1 MTSARVTTLLAST
14 IFLSG
19 ASFAAMTPYRAVVGV
34 ETLGLS
40 NFQFGLIIALN
51 AIGGLAIAV
60 FLGWLSDKVTD
71 RRILALICA
80 IGGALG
86 FLLVWAIRTPV
97 GFAAAFCLLIPFGNA
112 LFSQSFSMS
121 RAFYDR
127 ELPKRSELM
136 MSYLRTGFTLAWIAV
151 PPLAGWLAVLYS
163 SYVVFGISALAHVGC
178 SVCVALLWIDP
189 RSKVGVGNDG
199 GGAPANGR
207 PRLPAGRWFGVMGV
221 TLSSTA
227 LQLNIS
233 ILPLVIISDFGGSLG
248 QVGILSGVAA
258 AIEVPIMIGWGYLA
272 LRWRKERILGV
283 ACIVFAAYFAGVT
296 RATEFNQLLAL
307 QVLAAVSIA
316 AVLSINISYLQ
327 EAIPGRVGLSTSLVD
342 VTTVVAAL
350 LAAVIFAANPWTN
363 YAPMMGIAALLSV
376 IGALTFVIARRL
388 TP

>member
-1 MTSARVTTLLAST
+1 MNFTRITTLLAST

-19 ASFAAMTPYRAVVGV
+19 ASFAAMTPYRAIVGV

-40 NFQFGLIIALN
+40 NFHFGLIIALN

-60 FLGWLSDKVTD
+60 FLGWLSDRVTD
-71 RRILALICA
+71 RRFLALLCA

-86 FLLVWAIRTPV
+86 FLLVWTVKTPI
-97 GFAAAFCLLIPFGNA
+97 GFATAFCLLIPFGNA
-112 LFSQSFSMS
+112 LFSQSFSLS

-127 ELPKRSELM
+127 EQPKFSELM

-163 SYVVFGISALAHVGC
+163 SYAVFAISALAHIGC
-178 SVCVALLWIDP
+178 SICIALLWTDP
-189 RSKVGVGNDG
+189 RSKVGVGNVA
-199 GGAPANGR
+199 GGAQADGPPSLPLGR
-207 PRLPAGRWFGVMGV
+207 RFGVLGV
-221 TLSSTA
+221 TLSSMA

-233 ILPLVIISDFGGSLG
+233 ILPLTIINDLGGSLG

-272 LRWRKERILGV
+272 LRWRKERILGL
-283 ACIVFAAYFAGVT
+283 ACIVFAAYFVGVT
-296 RATEFNQLLAL
+296 LASNFVQLLGL
-307 QVLAAVSIA
+307 QVLAAISIA

-327 EAIPGRVGLSTSLVD
+327 EAIPGRIGLSTSLVD
-342 VTTVVAAL
+342 VTNVIAAL
-350 LAAVIFAANPWTN
+350 GAAAIFAANPWTS
-363 YAPMMGIAALLSV
+363 YAPMMGIAALISV
-376 IGALTFVIARRL
+376 AGALSFVIARRL